1 MTDVDFTALQILLV
15 DDEPFMRRLVRS
27 LLRDLGCARVF
38 EAENGADGLK
48 TIEEQGECIGLV
60 ICDLQ
65 MPVMDGFEFVR
76 RLRAHDDLYRLS
88 LPVLILS
95 GRRDAEG
102 VRNAL
107 SLGIHGFVLKPVS
120 RQGLRERI
128 VAALQSGGISG
139 QS

>member
-1 MTDVDFTALQILLV
+1 MTDVDFSRLHVLLV
-15 DDEPFMRRLVRS
+15 DDEAFMRRLVRS

-38 EAENGADGLK
+38 EAENGASGLK
-48 TIEEQGECIGLV
+48 LIEEEGGEIGLV

-76 RLRAHDDLYRLS
+76 RLRAHGDVYRLR

-120 RQGLRERI
+120 RQALQERI
-128 VAALQSGGISG
+128 TAALQTAEATGD
-139 QS
+139 

>member
-1 MTDVDFTALQILLV
+1 MTDVDFSGLHVLLV
-15 DDEPFMRRLVRS
+15 DDEAFMRRLVRS

-48 TIEEQGECIGLV
+48 LIEEEDGQIGLV

-95 GRRDAEG
+95 GRSDAEG

-120 RQGLRERI
+120 RQALRERI
-128 VAALQSGGISG
+128 TAALQTAEATGE
-139 QS
+139 